1 MIARSDRRST
11 PAIAE
16 GRERREHS
24 VVAITDGVPGERA
37 GAGKLAARV
46 AHRIEQDVRR
56 GGWQVGQVLG
66 SESEL
71 RERYRVSR
79 AVLREAIRLVEH
91 HQVAAMRRGPTGGLV
106 VRAPDAGA
114 ATSAMVVYLEFVG
127 TTIEHLLAARLMI
140 EPLAAALAATRITES
155 GVDTLR
161 AALADEIAHGPGKD
175 AHSRSRLHVILAEL
189 SGNPALHLFVEV
201 LLRLTWRYANDQ
213 LTHLPNDPMHPVLTA
228 SDVAH
233 DALVHAVV
241 AGDAARAQVLAA
253 EHLEMIGSFLISWR
267 RANRP
272 ALAPIWVVPTPGSTH
287 DQKLA
292 EVVAQG
298 LFGEITG
305 GGWVVGTVIGS
316 EAALLERFGVSRAV
330 LREAVR
336 LLEYHSVARM
346 RRGPGGGL
354 VVTEPDPKASI
365 EAMALY
371 LDYQG
376 IEIGDLRAVRE
387 AVELACLDQ
396 VALRIGEPD
405 VARRLRAVLRGPEA
419 ANPFGDCTRAEEL
432 GTMSHLLHVELAELG
447 GNPVLALF
455 LRVLITLWA
464 RQVGASVDS
473 NVDGGV
479 DLADPATPSDLAASP
494 GPVAPPD
501 PAAPSTT
508 PGASATAVAHDHQA
522 VVDALLS
529 GDGDLARHRLRRHLG
544 VVTEWWQ

>member
-1 MIARSDRRST
+1 MIAHFEARST
-11 PAIAE
+11 PTPSGDGPGI
-16 GRERREHS
+16 
-24 VVAITDGVPGERA
+24 VAITDGAAGERA

-46 AHRIEQDVRR
+46 AHQIELDVRR
-56 GGWQVGQVLG
+56 DGWRVGEVLG

-71 RERYRVSR
+71 RERYQVSR

-91 HQVAAMRRGPTGGLV
+91 HQVAAMRRGPAGGLV

-114 ATSAMVVYLEFVG
+114 ATSAMVVYLEFAG
-127 TTIEHLLAARLMI
+127 TTIEHLMRARLMI
-140 EPLAAALAATRITES
+140 EPLAAALAAERITEA
-155 GVDTLR
+155 GIATLR
-161 AALADEIAHGPGKD
+161 ASLADEVAHGPGKD
-175 AHSRSRLHVILAEL
+175 ARTRTQLHLTLAEL
-189 SGNPALHLFVEV
+189 SGNPALHLFVDV

-213 LTHLPNDPMHPVLTA
+213 LTHLPVDPAHPALTS

-233 DALVHAVV
+233 DAMVRAVV

-253 EHLEMIGSFLISWR
+253 EHLSVFGDFLVGWR
-267 RANRP
+267 PGHRP
-272 ALAPIWVVPTPGSTH
+272 PPAPIWAVPSPGPSH

-292 EVVAQG
+292 EVVAQA

-305 GGWVVGTVIGS
+305 GGWAVGSVIGS

-354 VVTEPDPKASI
+354 VVAEPDPTASI

-376 IEIGDLRAVRE
+376 IEIDALRTVRE
-387 AVELACLDQ
+387 AVELACLDG
-396 VALRIGEPD
+396 VAGRTGEPD

-419 ANPFGDCTRAEEL
+419 ANPFGDGAGAEPL
-432 GTMSHLLHVELAELG
+432 GTLSHLLHVELAELS

-455 LRVLITLWA
+455 LRILVTLWA
-464 RQVGASVDS
+464 QRGGARDAPSAEHYTESDTE
-473 NVDGGV
+473 
-479 DLADPATPSDLAASP
+479 ADTETEATASP
-494 GPVAPPD
+494 SFDA
-501 PAAPSTT
+501 STIAHT
-508 PGASATAVAHDHQA
+508 VAHEHQA
-522 VVDALLS
+522 VVDALLT
-529 GDGDLARHRLRRHLG
+529 GDADLARHRLRRHLG
-544 VVTEWWQ
+544 VITEWWQ

>member
-1 MIARSDRRST
+1 VIAHFEARPISAPS
-11 PAIAE
+11 A
-16 GRERREHS
+16 GRERG
-24 VVAITDGVPGERA
+24 VVAITDGAAGERA

-46 AHRIEQDVRR
+46 AHQIELEVRHT
-56 GGWQVGQVLG
+56 GWPVGRVLG

-71 RERYRVSR
+71 RERYQVSR

-91 HQVAAMRRGPTGGLV
+91 HQVASMRRGPAGGLV

-127 TTIEHLLAARLMI
+127 TTIEHLMSARLMI
-140 EPLAAALAATRITES
+140 EPLAAALAAERITEV
-155 GVDTLR
+155 GIDTLR
-161 AALADEIAHGPGKD
+161 AALADEMSHGPDKD
-175 AHSRSRLHVILAEL
+175 ARTRTQLHLTLAEL
-189 SGNPALHLFVEV
+189 SGNPALHLFVDV

-213 LTHLPNDPMHPVLTA
+213 LTHLPDPLHPALTS

-233 DALVHAVV
+233 DAMVRAVV
-241 AGDAARAQVLAA
+241 AGDSARARVLAA
-253 EHLEMIGSFLISWR
+253 EHLEMFGDFLIGWR
-267 RANRP
+267 PGNRP
-272 ALAPIWVVPTPGSTH
+272 ALAPIWAVPTPGHTH

-305 GGWVVGTVIGS
+305 GGWAVGSVIGS
-316 EAALLERFGVSRAV
+316 EAALLDRFGVSRAV

-354 VVTEPDPKASI
+354 VVAEPDPTASI

-376 IEIGDLRAVRE
+376 TEIDALRTVRE
-387 AVELACLDQ
+387 VVELACLEQ
-396 VALRIGEPD
+396 VARKVGEPD
-405 VARRLRAVLRGPEA
+405 VARRLRTVLRGPAA
-419 ANPFGDCTRAEEL
+419 ANPFGDSARPEQL
-432 GTMSHLLHVELAELG
+432 GTLSHLLHVELAELG

-455 LRVLITLWA
+455 LRILVTLWA
-464 RQVGASVDS
+464 QHRGS
-473 NVDGGV
+473 
-479 DLADPATPSDLAASP
+479 LDPAP
-494 GPVAPPD
+494 
-501 PAAPSTT
+501 PAATFDRSPS
-508 PGASATAVAHDHQA
+508 GQAVAQEHQA
-522 VVDALLS
+522 IVDALLT

-544 VVTEWWQ
+544 VITEWWQ